1 MAWEQLIKDQV
12 EGAFVIL
19 DDLAPENTYVSVDL
33 DGSSYNIATG
43 TVVRVDVTE
52 TGVPMVL
59 ARFRIQE
66 LDASIVTTTDFK
78 VLIPANNLVATPKQ
92 QDRIHLADGRNFLV
106 MRVLGVPGGSL
117 HILQIR
123 LTK

>member
-1 MAWEQLIKDQV
+1 MPWAQLIKDQV
-12 EGAFVIL
+12 EAAFVIL
-19 DDLAPENTYVSVDL
+19 DDLAPENTYISVDL
-33 DGSSYNIATG
+33 VGSSYDVATAS
-43 TVVRVDVTE
+43 VVRVDVTE

-78 VLIPANNLVATPKQ
+78 ILIAANDLVAIPKQ
-92 QDRIHLADGRNFLV
+92 QDRIHLVDGRKFLV
-106 MRVLGVPGGSL
+106 MRVLGVPGDSL
-117 HILQIR
+117 HILHVR

>member
-12 EGAFVIL
+12 QSAFVIL

-33 DGSSYNIATG
+33 GGSSYNIATG

-66 LDASIVTTTDFK
+66 LDASIVTTTDLK
-78 VLIPANNLVATPKQ
+78 VLIAFNDLTSTPKQ
-92 QDRIHLADGRNFLV
+92 QDRIHLVDGRNFLV
-106 MRVLGVPGGSL
+106 MRVLGVPGDSL
-117 HILQIR
+117 HILHIR

>member
-66 LDASIVTTTDFK
+66 LDASIT
-78 VLIPANNLVATPKQ
+78 
-92 QDRIHLADGRNFLV
+92 
-106 MRVLGVPGGSL
+106 
-117 HILQIR
+117 
-123 LTK
+123 

>member
-1 MAWEQLIKDQV
+1 MAWAELIRSQV
-12 EGAFVIL
+12 QSAFVIL
-19 DDLAPENTYVSVDL
+19 DDLAPEGSYVSVDL
-33 DGSSYNIATG
+33 DGSSYDISTG
-43 TVVRVDVTE
+43 TVVRVDVTQ

-66 LDASIVTTTDFK
+66 LDASIVTTTDLK
-78 VLIPANNLVATPKQ
+78 ALIAFNDLTATPKQ
-92 QDRIHLADGRNFLV
+92 QDRIHLPDGRNFLV
-106 MRVLGVPGGSL
+106 MRIMGVPGDSL

>member
-1 MAWEQLIKDQV
+1 MGFAQLIRDQV
-12 EGAFVIL
+12 ESAFVIL
-19 DDLAPENTYVSVDL
+19 DDLALDNTYISVDL
-33 DGSSYNIATG
+33 DGSSYDVATAS
-43 TVVRVDVTE
+43 VVRVDVTE

-78 VLIPANNLVATPKQ
+78 ILIAANDLVAIPKQ
-92 QDRIHLADGRNFLV
+92 QDRIHLTDGRKFLV
-106 MRVLGVPGGSL
+106 MRVMGVPGDSL
-117 HILQIR
+117 HILHVR

>member
-1 MAWEQLIKDQV
+1 MGFAQLIRDQV
-12 EGAFVIL
+12 ESAFVIL
-19 DDLAPENTYVSVDL
+19 DDLALDNTYISVDL
-33 DGSSYNIATG
+33 DGSSYDVATAS
-43 TVVRVDVTE
+43 VVRVDVTE

-78 VLIPANNLVATPKQ
+78 ILIEANDLVAIPKQ
-92 QDRIHLADGRNFLV
+92 QDRIHLMDGRKFLV
-106 MRVLGVPGGSL
+106 MRVMGVPGDSL
-117 HILQIR
+117 HILHVR